1 MFRTRPV
8 AITAVVLAVSLPIA
22 ACGGGDDDD
31 ESFKEDYNAA
41 VKPLTELN
49 SDIGDSLGGAGGQS
63 NAAIAKEFDKLASK
77 AQETRD
83 NLAELDPPEDAKEEF
98 DNLVSALK
106 DGANDLK
113 AVAEAARDG
122 NPAEARQAGQDL
134 VKSGSAVQE
143 AETNLQKAVDG

>member
-8 AITAVVLAVSLPIA
+8 AITVVALAVSLPVA
-22 ACGGGDDDD
+22 ACGGGEDE

-63 NAAIAKEFDKLASK
+63 NEAIAKEFDKLASK

-83 NLAELDPPEDAKEEF
+83 NLADLEPPEEAKQAF
-98 DNLVSALK
+98 DDLVSALQ
-106 DGANDLK
+106 DGTDDLK
-113 AVAEAARDG
+113 AVAEAAKSG
-122 NPAEARQAGQDL
+122 NPTQAQRAAQDL
-134 VKSGSAVQE
+134 VKSGTEIQE
-143 AETNLQKAVDG
+143 AETALQKAVDG